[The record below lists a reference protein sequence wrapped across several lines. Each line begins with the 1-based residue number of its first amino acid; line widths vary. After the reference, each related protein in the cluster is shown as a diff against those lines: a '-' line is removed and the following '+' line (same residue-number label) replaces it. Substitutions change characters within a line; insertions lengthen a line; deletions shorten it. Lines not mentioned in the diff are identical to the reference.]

1 MTVKEEE
8 DMPETGGEPVTRT
21 LWILGKDG
29 HTMTCTI
36 SGEPGHEELQ
46 VFFDREVYLSEIHTV
61 HEGVVGRAH
70 TLHRGFE
77 AHGWTAVFEV
87 ANPDLDRP
95 IAS

>member
-1 MTVKEEE
+1 MTAKERGHT
-8 DMPETGGEPVTRT
+8 ETGGEPLTRT

-29 HTMTCTI
+29 HTMTCVI

-61 HEGVVGRAH
+61 HEGVVGRAR

-77 AHGWTAVFEV
+77 AHGWAAVFEA
-87 ANPDLDRP
+87 ANSDLDRP
-95 IAS
+95 TAS